1 MIGSTTLKHAIPFLA
16 VLLLPQSGAV
26 FARDFHVATQGSDA
40 NPGTRIAPLHTIQ
53 RAADLAQ
60 PGDFITVHEGV
71 YRERVNPP
79 LGGTSDRKRIVYQ
92 AAPGERVEIKGSEV
106 VTNWVRFQGDVWLA
120 TLPNSF
126 FGNFNPYND
135 LLRGDWFNALGRKHH
150 SGAVYLNG
158 EWLTEATNL
167 TAVVD
172 GAEALWFAVV
182 DATNTTIW
190 ARFAGV
196 NPNEQLTEINVRR
209 TVFYPDQPGRNFITV
224 RGFTMRQAATPFA
237 PPTAEQVGLLGTHW
251 SKGWIIESNT
261 ISHSICVGI
270 TLGKYGDEF
279 DNTTA
284 DTAEGYVKTIQ
295 RALADGKWTRE
306 NIGHHIVR
314 NNQISHCEQGGIAGS
329 MGGAFS
335 TITGNVIHDIWVRRL
350 FSGGEMAGIKFHGAI
365 DSVINHNHVYR
376 AGRGIWLDWMTQG
389 TRVTSNLLHDNSEY
403 DLFVEVNHG
412 PFLVDNNLLLSKT
425 SLHSLSQGG
434 AYAHNLFAGRVAIDA
449 YNSRVTPFHKA
460 HSTEIAGM
468 AENSSGDD
476 RLYNNLVVER
486 GDLTSYDQAR
496 LPLRMNGN
504 VYLKNTKPTKHD
516 AQALLKPEFDPALKL
531 IEQSDGIYL
540 EMALDEAWRNER
552 PRKLV
557 TTELLGR
564 AVIPNLPYEQP
575 DGSPLKINS
584 DYFGKKRSKSNP
596 APGPFEITGAGTQKF
611 KVW

>member
-1 MIGSTTLKHAIPFLA
+1 MKIPTS
-16 VLLLPQSGAV
+16 LLLLTVTASALC
-26 FARDFHVATQGSDA
+26 AREYHVSLTGKNANDGSA
-40 NPGTRIAPLHTIQ
+40 ARPLQTIS
-53 RAADLAQ
+53 AAAALAQ
-60 PGDFITVHEGV
+60 PGDTITVHAGT
-71 YRERVNPP
+71 YRERITPP
-79 LGGTSDRKRIVYQ
+79 RGGLSDTQRITYQ
-92 AAPGERVEIKGSEV
+92 AAPGEKVEIKGSEV
-106 VTNWVRFQGDVWLA
+106 VTNWVSFQGDVWQA

-135 LLRGDWFNALGRKHH
+135 PLRGDWFRALGRKHH
-150 SGAVYLNG
+150 TGAVYLNG
-158 EWLTEATNL
+158 EWLAEATNL
-167 TAVVD
+167 AAVVNGSD
-172 GAEALWFAVV
+172 ALWFAEV

-196 NPNEQLTEINVRR
+196 NPNEQVTEINVRR
-209 TVFYPDQPGRNFITV
+209 TVFYPDQPGRNYITV
-224 RGFTMRQAATPFA
+224 RGFTLRQAATPFA
-237 PPTAEQVGLLGTHW
+237 PPTAEQVGLIGTHW

-261 ISHSICVGI
+261 ISHSICAGI

-314 NNQISHCEQGGIAGS
+314 NNHISHCEQGGIAGS

-335 TITGNVIHDIWVRRL
+335 TITGNVVHDIWVRRL

-365 DSVINHNHVYR
+365 DSVISHNHVYR
-376 AGRGIWLDWMTQG
+376 TGRGIWLDWMTQG
-389 TRVTSNLLHDNSEY
+389 TRITSNLLHDNSEY

-425 SLHSLSQGG
+425 SLRALSQGG
-434 AYAHNLFAGRVAIDA
+434 AYAHNLFAGKVAIVA
-449 YNSRVTPFHKA
+449 YNSRVTPYHKA

-468 AENSSGDD
+468 TDNSSGDD

-496 LPLRMNGN
+496 LPLRMDGN
-504 VYLKNTKPTKHD
+504 IYLKNTKPTKHD

-531 IEQSDGIYL
+531 MAQHDGIYL
-540 EMALDEAWRNER
+540 EMALDEAWSKER

-564 AVIPNLPYEQP
+564 ATISGLPYEQP
-575 DGSPLKINS
+575 DGSPLKINT

-596 APGPFEITGAGTQKF
+596 APGPFEITGVGVQKL